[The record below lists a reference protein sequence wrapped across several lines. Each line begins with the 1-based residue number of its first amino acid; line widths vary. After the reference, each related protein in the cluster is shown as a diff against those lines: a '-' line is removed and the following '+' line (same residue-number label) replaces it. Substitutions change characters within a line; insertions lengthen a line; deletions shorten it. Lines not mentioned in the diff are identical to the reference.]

1 MRSYEEIKKT
11 MENPNNLSHQ
21 ELEEMYDEI
30 RELIYDA
37 EHGEKNGLEKYI
49 SKIKVYDG
57 IRQGISNHSEPGQ
70 VRKKIFDL
78 L

>member
-1 MRSYEEIKKT
+1 MRSYEEIKKA
-11 MENPNNLSHQ
+11 MENPTNLSHQ

-49 SKIKVYDG
+49 SEIKIYDG
-57 IRQGISNHSEPGQ
+57 TRRGISIHSEPGKL
-70 VRKKIFDL
+70 RKKIFDL